1 MKMIDEVLELL
12 FPSRCG
18 FCGKLD
24 VNALCEECLK
34 SISLKNIYGIND
46 LEDKFFEDHISV
58 MPYNERCRQKILE
71 YKFNGK
77 SYLYKTFAKII
88 LNNEKICKI
97 LLTYDIMTIVPLHK
111 KRKAER
117 GYNQSELIASEIA
130 KNLNGLEYINLL
142 KKIKNNPKQ
151 SLLTKEKR
159 IANVKNAYEVINQ
172 EILVNKKIILFD
184 DIYTTGSTVNE
195 CARILKENGAKEVLV
210 LTLAKAKDIN

>member
-1 MKMIDEVLELL
+1 ML
-12 FPSRCG
+12 FPSCCG

-24 VNALCEECLK
+24 TNGICEDCLK
-34 SISLKNIYGIND
+34 SINLKNIYGVND
-46 LEDKFFEDHISV
+46 LNRKFFEGHISA
-58 MPYNERCRQKILE
+58 MPYDERCRKKILE
-71 YKFNGK
+71 YKFEGK

-97 LLTYDIMTIVPLHK
+97 LLTYDIMTIVPIHK
-111 KRKAER
+111 KRRSER
-117 GYNQSELIASEIA
+117 GYNQSELIARKIT
-130 KNLNGLEYINLL
+130 NNINGLEYINLL

-151 SLLTKEKR
+151 SLLAREER

-195 CARILKENGAKEVLV
+195 CAKILKENGAKEVLV